1 MKCINPCSKCIIKV
15 MCATPCEN
23 FLNYEKSMNKLS
35 HAFKNFTVAFI
46 VTTVLSTIIT
56 FNQQTQPMLLIYL
69 MISMIIIFF
78 ISIMLSRISMRATIK
93 KFDMKAM
100 QVRPYDIL

>member
-1 MKCINPCSKCIIKV
+1 